1 MAMIELKHAFKVT
14 AKGKVYWYAWR
25 GKGAPRLTGAPGSP
39 EFIRSYEEA
48 HRERRGGDKARL
60 SGLCAMFR
68 ASDAWNNRG
77 PKPISP
83 KTRASWSTWLDRIQD
98 EFGELRIE
106 QFDRAAIVPRII
118 KWRDR
123 YAATPRAADMGI
135 QVFSRLLAFGKAEG
149 KLLNNVCHGI
159 EGIYRNDR
167 SELIWTADDLAA
179 LAKHAAAELMQAA
192 ELAALTGLRQGDL
205 LRLSWSHIQ
214 ENSIEIPTNKSG
226 QRKTAIVPL
235 YGELRAYLA
244 GLKKRATTV
253 LVNTDGKPWKT
264 GFGSSWGRAV
274 RKAGLS
280 HLHFHDLRGTAA
292 TRFWLGGLKVRAIA
306 QIMAW
311 SEEDVEALLNR
322 YVRKNDILRDMIRKL
337 DGNANATE
345 GEKPDA
351 KPASGNSPK

>member
-1 MAMIELKHAFKVT
+1 MAMIDLKHAYKVT
-14 AKGKVYWYAWR
+14 ARGKVYWYAWR

-39 EFIRSYEEA
+39 EFLEGYRTA
-48 HRERRGGDKARL
+48 HEGRKGGDKARL

-68 ASDAWNNRG
+68 QSDAWNNRG

-83 KTRASWSTWLDRIQD
+83 KTRASWTTWLDRIQT

-106 QFDRAAIVPRII
+106 QFDRAAIVPRIV

-123 YAATPRAADMGI
+123 YATTPRAADMGI
-135 QVFSRLLAFGKAEG
+135 QVFSRLLAFGRAEG

-159 EGIYRNDR
+159 AGIYRNDR
-167 SELIWTADDLAA
+167 ADLIWTPEDLETFANTA
-179 LAKHAAAELMQAA
+179 PAELVQAA
-192 ELAALTGLRQGDL
+192 RLAALTGLRQGDL
-205 LRLSWSHIQ
+205 LKLSWWHIQ
-214 ENSIEIPTNKSG
+214 ENSIEIPTGKSG
-226 QRKTAIVPL
+226 QRKVAIVPV
-235 YGELRAYLA
+235 YGELRTYLDSM
-244 GLKKRATTV
+244 KKRATTV
-253 LVNTDGKPWKT
+253 LVNTDGEPWKS

-292 TRFWLGGLKVRAIA
+292 TRFWLGGLKVRSIA

-322 YVRKNDILRDMIRKL
+322 YVRKNDILRDMIRQL
-337 DGNANATE
+337 DENTAATE
-345 GEKPDA
+345 GEKPSA
-351 KPASGNSPK
+351 KPPARKPSK